1 MIGAGKMGRTAV
13 KRLRLEGA
21 SRVIVTNRTIA
32 RAREAAIDAGI
43 GEAVEFSGLVDA
55 LAAADLVVASTGASH
70 FILNPARVGEAMSRR
85 PDRPMF
91 VVNIAV
97 PRDADPA
104 IAEIPNVA
112 LVDIDGL
119 KSVVDEK
126 LEVRRDAIPEVE
138 EIVEECAARFWQWY
152 CSRAAVPAIATLTQR
167 AEAVRATE
175 LERLFARCPDLTERE
190 KLLVTGMTMTI
201 VSKLL
206 HSVILKIR
214 EKAATDRDEALSHAR
229 VLDELFELDL
239 AEHIAELVPHAI
251 AGDAGD

>member
-1 MIGAGKMGRTAV
+1 
-13 KRLRLEGA
+13 
-21 SRVIVTNRTIA
+21 
-32 RAREAAIDAGI
+32 
-43 GEAVEFSGLVDA
+43 
-55 LAAADLVVASTGASH
+55 
-70 FILNPARVGEAMSRR
+70 
-85 PDRPMF
+85 MF
-91 VVNIAV
+91 VVDIAV

-152 CSRAAVPAIATLTQR
+152 CSRTAVPAIATLD
-167 AEAVRATE
+167 AESRSHSRSRTGTAVRP
-175 LERLFARCPDLTERE
+175 LPRLTERE

-251 AGDAGD
+251 AGDADD